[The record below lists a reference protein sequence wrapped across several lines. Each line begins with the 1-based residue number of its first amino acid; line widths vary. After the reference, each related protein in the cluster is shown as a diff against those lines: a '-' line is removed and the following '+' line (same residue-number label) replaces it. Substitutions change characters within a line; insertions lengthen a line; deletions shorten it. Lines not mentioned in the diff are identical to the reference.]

1 MERLCYTFDIAA
13 GQEAEYERR
22 HAEVW
27 PELVAAL
34 REAGFSNYSL
44 FRRGTEVIAYTEC
57 EPTVE
62 AALAKLDGNGGE
74 RALER
79 LYPVAD
85 DPVGRRRRAVLHR
98 RRDLASRLKSFSKQG
113 VRSTQLT
120 PPVRQR

>member
-1 MERLCYTFDIAA
+1 MERLCYTFDLTP

-44 FRRGTEVIAYTEC
+44 FRRDTEVIAYAEC

-62 AALAKLDGNGGE
+62 AALAKLDGMEVNA
-74 RALER
+74 RWSTYIQALMT
-79 LYPVAD
+79 
-85 DPVGRRRRAVLHR
+85 RAVDVDERFFTVDEIWHL
-98 RRDLASRLKSFSKQG
+98 D
-113 VRSTQLT
+113 
-120 PPVRQR
+120 